1 MPIQFNK
8 IDTFQTR
15 VAQSYVNLTKYN
27 STQYPATSVI
37 TSDRPEWDA
46 GAEAL
51 TAVNIYDQ
59 WALRVVTGSAPLN
72 TITA

>member
-1 MPIQFNK
+1 MPIVFNK

-15 VAQSYVNLTKYN
+15 IAQSYVNLTQAD
-27 STQYPATSVI
+27 STSYPATSVI
-37 TSDRPEWDA
+37 TIDRPEWDA

-59 WALRVVTGSAPLN
+59 WALRVVL
-72 TITA
+72 